1 MGFQRIRKLYSNR
14 QQRIQLIARV
24 GNDEGQIAAANVAQ
38 LIRSHVQQILAAVSN
53 GPTHLSR
60 RGKELHNGPRD
71 EGLARSGLSDQTDH
85 LTPVDCQVDPVER
98 VNLALVC
105 TECCVQVLDLQQS
118 FWGRHR

>member
-38 LIRSHVQQILAAVSN
+38 LIRSHVQQILAAVSD
-53 GPTHLSR
+53 GPTHLTR

-71 EGLARSGLSDQTDH
+71 EGLARSGLPDQTDH

-98 VNLALVC
+98 MDLARVRN
-105 TECCVQVLDLQQS
+105 E
-118 FWGRHR
+118 